1 MRFFFSGYMSEYELL
16 VPSSLFPILI
26 NCSYVVNVDA
36 YYIWQKQTVF
46 SDEANML
53 EFVFVF
59 KVRNSEKE

>member
-1 MRFFFSGYMSEYELL
+1 MSEYELL

-26 NCSYVVNVDA
+26 NRSCVVNVDA

-46 SDEANML
+46 CDEANML

-59 KVRNSEKE
+59 KVGNSEKE